1 MDPEDL
7 NVNLNIPTHPPKTLW
22 EQQGEQIMLRTVH
35 TVSITKRHRISQNSN
50 YLKIEKYVTRLDR
63 APTVEK
69 KKGKQYIGK
78 MQTKITPQKRKSN
91 SKSQNTIHRFGTW

>member
-1 MDPEDL
+1 
-7 NVNLNIPTHPPKTLW
+7 
-22 EQQGEQIMLRTVH
+22 MLCTVH
-35 TVSITKRHRISQNSN
+35 TVTITKTQRKPQNLN

-78 MQTKITPQKRKSN
+78 IQTKITPQKRKSN
-91 SKSQNTIHRFGTW
+91 TKSQNTIHRFGTWQSKTLGTQKGPQSE